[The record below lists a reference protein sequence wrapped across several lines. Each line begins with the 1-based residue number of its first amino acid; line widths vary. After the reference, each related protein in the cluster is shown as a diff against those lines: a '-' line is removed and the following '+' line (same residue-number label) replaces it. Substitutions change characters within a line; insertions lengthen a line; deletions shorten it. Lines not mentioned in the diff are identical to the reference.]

1 MKMAKIPMARPVV
14 TEEMVEA
21 MGAAIRNE
29 RMVMGESAHKFEEE
43 FARYIGTKFALAVG
57 SGTAALQLAM
67 IAFGVHGKE
76 VLSTP
81 FSFIATANAVVE
93 AGATPKFADA
103 RESDYNLD
111 PVKVKEA
118 IGPKTAALLPVHLY
132 GHPAELDPMLE
143 VCKKKGII
151 LIEDACQAHGA
162 MYKGKRVGSIGD
174 AGCYSFYPTKNMTV
188 GGDGGMVTTNDE
200 KLAKEISKLRDC
212 GRVTRYMH
220 DVIGFTSRLNSI
232 NAAFGRV
239 QLRHLDE
246 WNERR
251 RVIAKL
257 YAKELKDLKQ
267 VKLPPQGSKEIVPV
281 FHLFALKVEKRDQ
294 LAEFLGKKDI
304 ESAVHYPIP
313 IHLQPIY
320 RQLYGYKEGS
330 FPISEKLSTSMISV
344 PMFPELKDEEVKF
357 VCETVREF
365 YGG

>member
-1 MKMAKIPMARPVV
+1 MARPVV

-21 MGAAIRNE
+21 MGTAIRNE

-43 FARYIGTKFALAVG
+43 FARYIGTKYAIGVG
-57 SGTAALQLAM
+57 SGTAALQLTM
-67 IAFGVHGKE
+67 IALGVHGKE

-111 PVKVKEA
+111 PVKAEKA
-118 IGPKTAALLPVHLY
+118 IGPKTAAMLPVHLY
-132 GHPAELDPMLE
+132 GHPADMDPM
-143 VCKKKGII
+143 VAACKKKGIA

-162 MYKGKRVGSIGD
+162 IYKGRKVGSIGD
-174 AGCYSFYPTKNMTV
+174 AGCFSFYPTKNMTV

-212 GRVTRYMH
+212 GRVSRYMH
-220 DVIGFTSRLNSI
+220 DVVGFTSRLNSV

-239 QLRHLDE
+239 QLRHLDG

-251 RVIAKL
+251 RAIAKL

-267 VKLPPQGSKEIVPV
+267 VKLPPQGSKDIVPV
-281 FHLFALKVEKRDQ
+281 FHLFAMKVEKRDE
-294 LAEFLGKKDI
+294 LADFLAKKGID
-304 ESAVHYPIP
+304 SAVHYPIP

-330 FPISEKLSTSMISV
+330 FPVSEKLSTSMISM
-344 PMFPELKDEEVKF
+344 PMFPELKDEEVKI
-357 VCETVREF
+357 VSEAVREF